1 MHFTP
6 ISPGIGGN
14 SLVLKALASQ
24 VSKPNVTEVTDI
36 AREACFGGT
45 AGQCTQPAAH
55 PRSLAWSADPPRPHS
70 HLGLHPQ
77 GAKPPEA
84 GARLSAVHRLLTKQH
99 SKHGPSRPFPALD
112 QRVLRPQSPPGPCP
126 GCGSRLRLRPRRS
139 HPPTFT
145 LPPSGAAS
153 PPRPASPRRG
163 RLPPLHPPSGSQKDS
178 QRAGAAAVAR
188 WGPDVPDG
196 RG

>member
-1 MHFTP
+1 MSQRLMT
-6 ISPGIGGN
+6 SPRR
-14 SLVLKALASQ
+14 LASAAQ
-24 VSKPNVTEVTDI
+24 LDN
-36 AREACFGGT
+36 ARSP
-45 AGQCTQPAAH
+45 QPTHA
-55 PRSLAWSADPPRPHS
+55 RSRGLQTRPHS

-77 GAKPPEA
+77 VAKPPEA

-99 SKHGPSRPFPALD
+99 SKHGLSRPFPALD

-126 GCGSRLRLRPRRS
+126 GCGPHLRLKPRRS

-163 RLPPLHPPSGSQKDS
+163 RLPHLHPPSGTQKDS